1 LVVIDVPGLLETLV
15 LDHLRP
21 KGQSWWLPPVFRR
34 RLHDLLQVAF
44 SRTEVPFEEVT
55 RLLKLVAVLEEDSA
69 YGDVAEQ
76 LIEMLRSIPQAVVR
90 IEAMRGRAAVSESH
104 RDVLSRFVASE
115 RNKKAP
121 RIDDRP
127 IAGVRL
133 KDLRPTSDPMEM
145 RARRPTRRE
154 SDVRGQQRHR
164 D

>member
-1 LVVIDVPGLLETLV
+1 VPALLETLV

-21 KGQSWWLPPVFRR
+21 KGQCWWLPPVFRR
-34 RLHDLLQVAF
+34 RLTELLRIAF

-55 RLLKLVAVLEEDSA
+55 RLLKLIAVLEEDA
-69 YGDVAEQ
+69 AFAEVGEQ
-76 LIEMLRSIPQAVVR
+76 LIEMLRGIPQAVAR
-90 IEAMRGRAAVSESH
+90 IEAMRGRALVSEH
-104 RDVLSRFVASE
+104 QREVLSRFVSAE
-115 RNKKAP
+115 RTKKAP

-145 RARRPTRRE
+145 RARSRRE